1 MFKRKIYDQIL
12 NWKNSKNHKPLIISG
27 LRQIGKTT
35 IVDHF
40 AKENY
45 ESVIKLDFRKDAS
58 LHEIFDGDFDI
69 NTIIFSLSLKNS
81 EFKFIPNK
89 TCLIFDELQDCP
101 NARSSL
107 KYFALDGRFD
117 VICTGSLLGIKNYRN
132 TKKPSRGIPVG
143 FEDYLLMK
151 PMDFEEFLWA
161 NSINQS
167 IIDNLKQCIKKNSQI
182 NAFVHQK
189 MLDLFNRYICIGGMP
204 EAVDAYVKS
213 NDFNKVRKIQRR
225 ILQSFEADF
234 GTHLNDDNEI
244 IVDDNAKAKI
254 IATFK
259 SIPHQLAKDNQKFQ
273 YAAIVKNAKGKE
285 YKTAIEW
292 LEDYGLISRC
302 YNLTIPE
309 LPLDSFLIPNYF
321 KIYATDS
328 GLFIAMLDDDIPDLI
343 INNKLK
349 IAKGAIY
356 ENIVADAFSKLG
368 RKLYFYH
375 KNSGL
380 EIDFITSFHKEVALV
395 EVKVKDGN
403 AKAAKEILGN
413 KEKYYINKLIK
424 LTSQNIG
431 RNENVFTYPY
441 YLTSFVFAAE
451 QI

>member
-1 MFKRKIYDQIL
+1 MFKRKIYDEIL
-12 NWKNSKNHKPLIISG
+12 KWKNSINHKPLIISG

-35 IVDHF
+35 IVENF

-69 NTIIFSLSLKNS
+69 DSIIFSLSLKNKDY
-81 EFKFIPNK
+81 KFIPNK
-89 TCLIFDELQDCP
+89 TCFIFDELQDCP

-117 VICTGSLLGIKNYRN
+117 VICTGSLLGIKNYRS
-132 TKKPSRGIPVG
+132 TKKPFREIPVG

-167 IIDNLKQCIKKNSQI
+167 IIDNLKQCIEKHTPVNS
-182 NAFVHQK
+182 FMHQK

-204 EAVDAYVKS
+204 EVVNAYVKS
-213 NDFNKVRKIQRR
+213 NDFNEVRKIQKR
-225 ILQSFEADF
+225 ILKSFEADF
-234 GTHLNDDNEI
+234 GTHLNDNNEI
-244 IVDDNAKAKI
+244 VVDDKAKAKI

-259 SIPHQLAKDNQKFQ
+259 SIPNQLAKDNQKFQ
-273 YAAIVKNAKGKE
+273 YSVIMKNAKGRD

-292 LEDYGLISRC
+292 LEDYGLISCC
-302 YNLTIPE
+302 YNLTLPE
-309 LPLDSFLIPNYF
+309 LPFDSFIIPNYF
-321 KIYATDS
+321 KIYTTDS
-328 GLFIAMLDDDIPDLI
+328 GLFIAMLDDDTPDLI

-368 RKLYFYH
+368 KKLYFYH
-375 KNSGL
+375 KQSGL
-380 EIDFITSFHKEVALV
+380 EIDFITNLHKEAVLI
-395 EVKVKDGN
+395 EVKAKSGN
-403 AKAAKEILGN
+403 TKASKEILEN
-413 KEKYYINKLIK
+413 KGKYQINKLIK

-431 RNENVFTYPY
+431 YSENIFTYPY
-441 YLTSFVFAAE
+441 YLTSFIFKD
-451 QI
+451 